1 MDKLTILIC
10 LGMMMAVIPSCATK
24 TVVPESPVIDRIIDA
39 GSGEDIEFDTLVEN
53 IQGFDVIY
61 LSEKHDNPDHHQF
74 QQRVIQALVDSGK
87 APVIGFEFFSMDDT
101 PDMMNFV
108 DSGKVKVH
116 GHGLQK
122 VIEADL
128 RRKLGWENQ
137 SDEMWKYYFD
147 LMDLA
152 KKHGLMIAG
161 IDHKG
166 SLKKRITR
174 KGVEKL
180 TGVEKEMIVSTGLSN
195 TIYEKY
201 MHEIFKEVHCGMANE
216 KMQTR
221 LYGTWV
227 ARNDKMA
234 HSITRLA
241 SHNKG
246 PVVVIVGGGHTE
258 YNLGVIDRVNAI
270 NKDIKQVNIAFKEVD
285 FHKLELASYLVP
297 LDLKGFDPVPVA
309 DYIWFS
315 RPVSS
320 EDPCIKFES
329 VLKRMKEKKDK
340 AD

>member
-1 MDKLTILIC
+1 MEKLIILIC
-10 LGMMMAVIPSCATK
+10 LGLMVAMMPSCATR
-24 TVVPESPVIDRIIDA
+24 TIVPESPAEDRIIDTRT
-39 GSGEDIEFDTLVEN
+39 GNDIGFETLLHE
-53 IQGFDVIY
+53 IGAFDVIY
-61 LSEKHDNPDHHQF
+61 LSEKHDNPDHHRCQL
-74 QQRVIQALVDSGK
+74 RVIQGLVDSGK

-101 PDMMNFV
+101 PDMMNFI
-108 DSGKVKVH
+108 DSGRVKVH
-116 GHGLQK
+116 GHDLQK

-137 SDEMWKYYFD
+137 SDEMWKYYFN

-152 KKHGLMIAG
+152 KKHELTIAG
-161 IDHKG
+161 IDHKN

-180 TGVEKEMIVSTGLSN
+180 TAIEKEMIVSTGLSN
-195 TIYEKY
+195 AVYEKY
-201 MHEIFKEVHCGMANE
+201 MHDIFKKVHCGMANE
-216 KMQTR
+216 KMQVK

-241 SHNKG
+241 AHSKG

-270 NKDIKQVNIAFKEVD
+270 DKDIKQVNIAFKEVD
-285 FHKLELASYLVP
+285 FHNLEPASYLAP
-297 LDLKGFDPVPVA
+297 LYLEGFDPVPVA

-315 RPVSS
+315 RPVSG
-320 EDPCIKFES
+320 EDPCKKFEA
-329 VLKRMKEKKDK
+329 VLKRMKEKKNK
-340 AD
+340 AE